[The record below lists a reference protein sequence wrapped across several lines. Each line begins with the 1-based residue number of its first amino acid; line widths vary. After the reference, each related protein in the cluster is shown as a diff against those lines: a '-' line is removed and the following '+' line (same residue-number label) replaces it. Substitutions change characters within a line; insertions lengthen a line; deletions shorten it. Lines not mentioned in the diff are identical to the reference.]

1 MIKLKEFI
9 PGTLMD
15 IGKRPGDTWQ
25 LIISRNWAAVS
36 PAGFRMSYSDDVEGK
51 KNADMWAKTGKDLEG
66 NTEKDTAEHI
76 PTYSELLKLA
86 VENKSP
92 LRERKVLSVFDFDD
106 TIALTDSWIYV
117 LKNGKEIK
125 KLDPAQFAVYKP
137 RPGETFD
144 FRDFDKKLRNP
155 RLIKQNAELLIKQ
168 LDKARRSARGT
179 RKVTILTA
187 RRLGA
192 PITSFFRSIGID
204 VYVVPLGSANPKD
217 KADWIEKQIRKG
229 YDTVYFMDDSPKNI
243 RAVDN
248 MLTRYPRV
256 KSLTK
261 LIR

>member
-1 MIKLKEFI
+1 MIKLK
-9 PGTLMD
+9 D
-15 IGKRPGDTWQ
+15 I
-25 LIISRNWAAVS
+25 
-36 PAGFRMSYSDDVEGK
+36 
-51 KNADMWAKTGKDLEG
+51 
-66 NTEKDTAEHI
+66 
-76 PTYSELLKLA
+76 
-86 VENKSP
+86 

-117 LKNGKEIK
+117 MKNGKEIK

-155 RLIKQNAELLIKQ
+155 RLIKQNAELLVKQ

-192 PITSFFRSIGID
+192 PITSFFKSIGID

-217 KADWIEKQIRKG
+217 KADWIENQIRKG

>member
-1 MIKLKEFI
+1 MIKLK
-9 PGTLMD
+9 D
-15 IGKRPGDTWQ
+15 I
-25 LIISRNWAAVS
+25 
-36 PAGFRMSYSDDVEGK
+36 
-51 KNADMWAKTGKDLEG
+51 
-66 NTEKDTAEHI
+66 
-76 PTYSELLKLA
+76 
-86 VENKSP
+86 

-117 LKNGKEIK
+117 MKDGREIK

-155 RLIKQNAELLIKQ
+155 RLIKQNAELLVKQ

-192 PITSFFRSIGID
+192 PITSFFKSIGID

-243 RAVDN
+243 KAVDN

>member
-1 MIKLKEFI
+1 MIKLK
-9 PGTLMD
+9 D
-15 IGKRPGDTWQ
+15 I
-25 LIISRNWAAVS
+25 
-36 PAGFRMSYSDDVEGK
+36 
-51 KNADMWAKTGKDLEG
+51 
-66 NTEKDTAEHI
+66 
-76 PTYSELLKLA
+76 
-86 VENKSP
+86 

-117 LKNGKEIK
+117 MKDGREIK

-155 RLIKQNAELLIKQ
+155 RLIKQNAELLVKQ

-243 RAVDN
+243 KAVDN
-248 MLTRYPRV
+248 MLSKYPRV

-261 LIR
+261 LIK

>member
-1 MIKLKEFI
+1 MIKLK
-9 PGTLMD
+9 D
-15 IGKRPGDTWQ
+15 I
-25 LIISRNWAAVS
+25 
-36 PAGFRMSYSDDVEGK
+36 
-51 KNADMWAKTGKDLEG
+51 
-66 NTEKDTAEHI
+66 
-76 PTYSELLKLA
+76 
-86 VENKSP
+86 

-117 LKNGKEIK
+117 IKNGKEIK

-137 RPGETFD
+137 KPGETFD

-155 RLIKQNAELLIKQ
+155 RLIKQNAELLVKQ

-243 RAVDN
+243 RAVDY
-248 MLTRYPRV
+248 MLSKYPRV

-261 LIR
+261 LIK

>member
-1 MIKLKEFI
+1 MIKLK
-9 PGTLMD
+9 D
-15 IGKRPGDTWQ
+15 I
-25 LIISRNWAAVS
+25 
-36 PAGFRMSYSDDVEGK
+36 
-51 KNADMWAKTGKDLEG
+51 
-66 NTEKDTAEHI
+66 
-76 PTYSELLKLA
+76 
-86 VENKSP
+86 

-117 LKNGKEIK
+117 LKNGREIK

-155 RLIKQNAELLIKQ
+155 RLIKQNAQLLVKQ

-192 PITSFFRSIGID
+192 PITSFFKSIGID

-229 YDTVYFMDDSPKNI
+229 YDTVYFMDDSNKNI
-243 RAVDN
+243 QAVDN
-248 MLTRYPRV
+248 MLRRYPRV

-261 LIR
+261 LIK

>member
-1 MIKLKEFI
+1 MIKLKNI
-9 PGTLMD
+9 L
-15 IGKRPGDTWQ
+15 Q
-25 LIISRNWAAVS
+25 
-36 PAGFRMSYSDDVEGK
+36 
-51 KNADMWAKTGKDLEG
+51 
-66 NTEKDTAEHI
+66 
-76 PTYSELLKLA
+76 
-86 VENKSP
+86 
-92 LRERKVLSVFDFDD
+92 ERKVLSVFDFDD

-117 LKNGKEIK
+117 MKDGREIK

-155 RLIKQNAELLIKQ
+155 RLIKQNAQLLVKQ

-192 PITSFFRSIGID
+192 PITSFFKSIGID

-217 KADWIEKQIRKG
+217 KADWIENQIRKG

>member
-1 MIKLKEFI
+1 MIKLKTI
-9 PGTLMD
+9 L
-15 IGKRPGDTWQ
+15 Q
-25 LIISRNWAAVS
+25 
-36 PAGFRMSYSDDVEGK
+36 
-51 KNADMWAKTGKDLEG
+51 
-66 NTEKDTAEHI
+66 EK
-76 PTYSELLKLA
+76 
-86 VENKSP
+86 
-92 LRERKVLSVFDFDD
+92 KVLSVFDFDD

-117 LKNGKEIK
+117 MKDGREIK

-144 FRDFDKKLRNP
+144 FRDFDKQLRNP
-155 RLIKQNAELLIKQ
+155 RLIKQNAQLLIKQ
-168 LDKARRSARGT
+168 LDKARRQARGS

-192 PITSFFRSIGID
+192 PVSSFFRSIGLD

-243 RAVDN
+243 KAVDN
-248 MLTRYPRV
+248 MLKRYPRV

-261 LIR
+261 LISGRT